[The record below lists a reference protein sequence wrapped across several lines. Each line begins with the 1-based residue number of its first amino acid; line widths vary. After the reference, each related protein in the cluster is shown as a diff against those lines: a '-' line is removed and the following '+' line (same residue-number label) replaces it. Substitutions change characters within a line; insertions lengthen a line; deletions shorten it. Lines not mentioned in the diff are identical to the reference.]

1 MRQANIPACLIFTA
15 TGFQRRVA
23 KEAAAWMTRHFVRT
37 FIPGQGE
44 GKLQTPDCEDLWW
57 S

>member
-23 KEAAAWMTRHFVRT
+23 KEAAWLN
-37 FIPGQGE
+37 
-44 GKLQTPDCEDLWW
+44 GKNGKKTVE
-57 S
+57 SAKNY

>member
-37 FIPGQGE
+37 FIPGRQ
-44 GKLQTPDCEDLWW
+44 KIFQTPDCEDL
-57 S
+57 